1 MALDLLKVGDVAP
14 GFSLKNHKNEE
25 VSLDEFKDKN
35 IVMWFFPK
43 ANTPGWTIEGNGFR
57 EEFKEFQ
64 TLGYDI
70 IGVSAD
76 SPVKQ
81 NKFSEKYNFP
91 FQMLCDESHSML
103 ESYKVWQLKKFM
115 GREYMGI
122 VRVTYIINSSGKI
135 ERVYDSVKTKT
146 HAQDILYDIG

>member
-1 MALDLLKVGDVAP
+1 MALDLLKVGDAAP
-14 GFSLKNHKNEE
+14 DFSLKNHKNED
-25 VSLDEFKDKN
+25 VNLDNFKNKN
-35 IVMWFFPK
+35 LVIWFFPK
-43 ANTPGWTIEGNGFR
+43 ASTPGWTVEGNGFR

-64 TLGYDI
+64 TLDYDI

-81 NKFSEKYNFP
+81 NKFVEKYNFP
-91 FQMLCDESHSML
+91 FTMLCDESHSML